1 MKCVCKNKDCK
12 RYGKVDFYPTTTYRL
27 VNGELVS
34 DDIRCPSCGE
44 VREEI
49 NDNAKIPLSE
59 KNVGIG
65 QYTMASPD
73 EKREMLKRR
82 SHEHF
87 EKEVK
92 PFKEY
97 QINEAMRQFK
107 GK

>member
-1 MKCVCKNKDCK
+1 MKCVCNNKDCK
-12 RYGKVDFYPTTTYRL
+12 RYGQVDFYPTTTYRL

-65 QYTMASPD
+65 QYTMASP
-73 EKREMLKRR
+73 EERREMLKKR

-97 QINEAMRQFK
+97 QINEAMKQFK